1 MSLYYYIFVTG
12 DILRGEPNEPI
23 ALNWIIGSIL
33 CGTFVETTQTNS
45 SVTYLFRANT
55 LRNKVGGITIERNPS
70 EFDLNNNYD
79 TKERMF
85 LKDEQKYV
93 FEDFEGISKK
103 WDPRPGNFGE
113 TRDPRPDTHL
123 VGEI

>member
-1 MSLYYYIFVTG
+1 M
-12 DILRGEPNEPI
+12 
-23 ALNWIIGSIL
+23 

-85 LKDEQKYV
+85 LKDEQKC
-93 FEDFEGISKK
+93 F
-103 WDPRPGNFGE
+103 
-113 TRDPRPDTHL
+113 
-123 VGEI
+123 